1 MNEDIKT
8 VVANE
13 LKQRLP
19 EMFPG
24 LTKQAY
30 EEIINETI
38 ASLPKNEEKFER
50 AMEKA
55 AITLGGMKGVLR
67 GMQHVDD
74 LQSGAPLFRD
84 MMAPDFREAVK
95 AISSVEKNQ
104 EDILHSAWQRAHQ
117 EEALQEGVTRRL
129 NEEAHKAEQLRL
141 SRSQQAGMLR
151 KERETKRQFEVNTGL
166 KKEDMAL
173 RRDQMAAQAAENAP
187 KNIFTSNFIRG
198 AGAGLGGAAIAA
210 MAGGALLGLRGA
222 LSKATTNAMRPS
234 FEQSLK
240 IAMSGSDPASEIL
253 REKKDKV
260 RAFAETIFNFAPH
273 VASDP
278 NLLKGVL
285 AHVVQGES
293 IDPQTIRSLMELE
306 EKRKNIKTF
315 KPSEISFK

>member
-8 VVANE
+8 VVTNE

-30 EEIINETI
+30 EEIISETI
-38 ASLPKNEEKFER
+38 ASLPKNEEKFEK

-55 AITLGGMKGVLR
+55 AISLSGLKGIAR

-74 LQSGAPLFRD
+74 LQGRAPLFKD

-95 AISSVEKNQ
+95 GISSVEKNQ
-104 EDILHSAWQRAHQ
+104 EDIAHAAWQRAHQ
-117 EEALQEGVTRRL
+117 EEALQENVTRRL

-141 SRSQQAGMLR
+141 SRSQQAATIR
-151 KERETKRQFEVNTGL
+151 DSRERKRQFEISTAL
-166 KKEDMAL
+166 KK
-173 RRDQMAAQAAENAP
+173 DQLAAQVAENAP
-187 KNIFTSNFIRG
+187 KNIFTSNLIRG

-210 MAGGALLGLRGA
+210 MAGGALLSLRGA
-222 LSKATTNAMRPS
+222 ISKATTNAMRPA